1 MKSTMPRIYL
11 LDIDKEM
18 TRAFCRHFDGID
30 GVETVQADFGL
41 FMRDHPEVDGIVTP
55 ANSFGLLTGGFDK
68 AVCAYFGEEL
78 QIAVRMK
85 ILTEWFGEQTV
96 GTSMAVDIPGAQG
109 KKLLHTPTMR
119 KPSPIREHQ
128 VVYLCM
134 RSALMEAIRAGLTCL
149 VVPAFG
155 GKAGQISPE
164 VIAHNMR
171 AAWDQIQEQMET
183 PNVATFGTARRLLQG
198 KPQRK
203 DRQ

>member
-1 MKSTMPRIYL
+1 MYL

-18 TRAFCRHFDGID
+18 TRAFCRHFDGVD
-30 GVETVQADFGL
+30 GVEAMQADFGS
-41 FMRDHPEVDGIVTP
+41 FMRDHPEVDGIVSP

-68 AVCAYFGEEL
+68 AVCAYFGEAL
-78 QIAVRMK
+78 QNAVRMK
-85 ILTEWFGEQTV
+85 ILEEWFGEQTV
-96 GTSMAVDIPGAQG
+96 GTSMVVAIPGAPG

-119 KPSPIREHQ
+119 KPAPIRDHQ

-134 RSALMEAIRAGLTCL
+134 RSALMETIRNDLACL

-155 GKAGQISPE
+155 GKAGQIPPE
-164 VIAHNMR
+164 VIAHSMR

-183 PNVATFGTARRLLQG
+183 PYVATFGTERRLLQG